1 MTELSAVGAAYQAH
15 GGDLTDAEVSE
26 RSGVPPKNIPRSRI
40 KLWFM
45 GYLTTEDYFSFRISP
60 AGSHER
66 MDDIKFSDDF
76 MEAIKKFRKA
86 KAAYKR
92 GSHQQVLFNED

>member
-1 MTELSAVGAAYQAH
+1 MSELSAVAVAYKTH
-15 GGDLTDAEVSE
+15 GGDLTDAEVS
-26 RSGVPPKNIPRSRI
+26 RLTGIQPKNIPRSRI

-45 GYLTTEDYFSFRISP
+45 GYLSTDNYISFRISV
-60 AGSHER
+60 AGSQER
-66 MDDIKFSDDF
+66 MDDIKFADDF
-76 MEAIKKFRKA
+76 MDAIRKFRKA